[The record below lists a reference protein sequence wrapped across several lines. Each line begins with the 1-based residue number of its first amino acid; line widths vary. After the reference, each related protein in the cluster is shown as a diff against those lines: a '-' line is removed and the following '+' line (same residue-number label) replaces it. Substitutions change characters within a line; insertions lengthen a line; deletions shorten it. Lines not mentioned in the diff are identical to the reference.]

1 MVVGGDFSA
10 TGLARPVCIEVAE
23 KWDEQVYRMRE
34 TITREKAYAA
44 PHRGSTTQ
52 QLQGRDDDRDRP
64 RGCLEPLLHAQR
76 RWRSCGPGPV
86 SYQSIGSREV
96 VYRSA
101 SGADRDGSGHALD
114 LDQRAASGTG
124 SRSDRGERARTAGD
138 LAQRSEE
145 RSGGCGE
152 AGSIRAARSEDP
164 ASDCPSYGGS
174 AGSTDVDPRPHPNR
188 SSADSG
194 GERGARVG

>member
-1 MVVGGDFSA
+1 MKKPTQHFIAEVPRRSSKVGMTIGIDLGDVWSHYCTLNEDGEVVDRGRFRTSPSG
-10 TGLARPVCIEVAE
+10 VE
-23 KWDEQVYRMRE
+23 K
-34 TITREKAYAA
+34 
-44 PHRGSTTQ
+44 
-52 QLQGRDDDRDRP
+52 
-64 RGCLEPLLHAQR
+64 
-76 RWRSCGPGPV
+76 
-86 SYQSIGSREV
+86 V

-124 SRSDRGERARTAGD
+124 SRSDRGERARTACD

-152 AGSIRAARSEDP
+152 AGSICAARSEDP
-164 ASDCPSYGGS
+164 ASDCPSYGRS
-174 AGSTDVDPRPHPNR
+174 AGSTDVDPRPQPDR

-194 GERGARVG
+194 SERGAVIGQALRLRTSVLVHILLRQDEFGR